1 MQGPASGLASHR
13 SALLLFLLLIC
24 CYWRP
29 GECRVSE
36 NEAAPL
42 SQLRAQVSGVEELL
56 EEFRQQ
62 LQREPLSLGE
72 AQSLRRQQG
81 EVVSPEE
88 APDLH
93 HLQGEPLG
101 IGETQAEHHL
111 QEELQTSNDARTVHR
126 VQGEAR
132 RPVDIQQR
140 GGSTTGTENNLQ
152 IPGDEQGLRHLQHM
166 QEEGRQQLGED
177 VCEGRFTTLQDY
189 IIRTKDSLAAG
200 ATFLA
205 APGGVSTWHQC
216 MGACCEEP
224 RCSVAVVELSISS
237 SHQHAPALS
246 CYLFDC
252 VYRGH
257 SVCTFSLHRGYNS
270 FTSSRVN
277 ESATRQREP
286 SSNALQR
293 LALTAEQE
301 DIDEPPRSN
310 AGQDVVLQLPTDWA
324 ILDGRESIDDHGIIR
339 YEWNLLHGDP
349 SLDMKVPQPGT
360 LQVSHLQEGA
370 YAFQLTVTD
379 TAGQRS
385 SDNITVTVL
394 PMERRGIGCTGSC
407 SRYQFTCDDGCC
419 IDITLACDRVV
430 QCPDGSDE
438 AFCQNF
444 GPDRKTVTHSVNS
457 DIEKKTMESAKTDKV
472 ANIVNGQQTRAGK
485 QPLVSSNEER
495 SEQNRIPEMKENNE
509 QFIPER
515 CLAPP
520 VTGPCKGLFS
530 RWYFDVSSGTCMHF
544 FYGGCK
550 GNENNFLQEADCI
563 SECVDVHGAVEEET
577 ETKTPSLKNI
587 KPDLGSLG
595 KVKETTNDNGKIR
608 SQGKVAGGHPAPE
621 TGAVLPLALGLAITA
636 LLLLMVICRL
646 RLVRQKLKKA
656 RPLTSEESDYLI
668 NGMYL

>member
-1 MQGPASGLASHR
+1 MQGPAAGLASHR
-13 SALLLFLLLIC
+13 PALLLFMLLT
-24 CYWRP
+24 W
-29 GECRVSE
+29 GHGQCRASE
-36 NEAAPL
+36 DEAAPL

-62 LQREPLSLGE
+62 LQQQRQGEPLGGGK
-72 AQSLRRQQG
+72 AQSIHRLQG
-81 EVVSPEE
+81 ETLSPEE
-88 APDLH
+88 APGLH
-93 HLQGEPLG
+93 HLQGGLLET
-101 IGETQAEHHL
+101 GEVQGVPQF
-111 QEELQTSNDARTVHR
+111 QEEPQTPNDGRVVHR

-132 RPVDIQQR
+132 RPVDVEQR
-140 GGSTTGTENNLQ
+140 GGSSMGSENNLQ
-152 IPGDEQGLRHLQHM
+152 IQGDKQGLSHLQHL
-166 QEEGRQQLGED
+166 QGEGRQQLGED
-177 VCEGRFTTLQDY
+177 GCEGRFTTLQDY

-224 RCSVAVVELSISS
+224 RCSVAVVELSTSS
-237 SHQHAPALS
+237 SHQHVPTLS

-252 VYRGH
+252 IYRGH

-270 FTSSRVN
+270 FTSPRVN
-277 ESATRQREP
+277 ESATHQREP
-286 SSNALQR
+286 ASNALQR

-310 AGQDVVLQLPTDWA
+310 AGQDVVLQLPTDWV

-349 SLDMKVPQPGT
+349 SLDMKVPQPGM
-360 LQVSHLQEGA
+360 LQVSHLQEGV

-419 IDITLACDRVV
+419 IDITLACDRLV

-444 GPDRKTVTHSVNS
+444 GPDRKTVTNSVKSNI
-457 DIEKKTMESAKTDKV
+457 DKKTMELAKADKV
-472 ANIVNGQQTRAGK
+472 ANIVNDQQTRAGK
-485 QPLVSSNEER
+485 QPLVPPNEER
-495 SEQNRIPEMKENNE
+495 PELTRIPETKDNNE
-509 QFIPER
+509 QFIP
-515 CLAPP
+515 
-520 VTGPCKGLFS
+520 
-530 RWYFDVSSGTCMHF
+530 
-544 FYGGCK
+544 
-550 GNENNFLQEADCI
+550 
-563 SECVDVHGAVEEET
+563 GAIEEET
-577 ETKTPSLKNI
+577 EAKTPPLEHAE
-587 KPDLGSLG
+587 PDIGSLG
-595 KVKETTNDNGKIR
+595 KAKETMNDNAKIR
-608 SQGKVAGGHPAPE
+608 SQGKVAGGHPVPE